1 MNKIKVEPKLVFRP
15 YEKLSLTIE
24 YGLDWG
30 YAGGTFTPA
39 GLREHHLVEIKEWC
53 HNYLSAP
60 IVMRM
65 RPSEPLIQFANDK
78 DYLMFLLRWT

>member
-15 YEKLSLTIE
+15 YKKLPLTIE

-30 YAGGTFTPA
+30 GGILTPT

-53 HNYLSAP
+53 HNYLSYVSPVAIP
-60 IVMRM
+60 IY
-65 RPSEPLIQFANDK
+65 PLIIQFANEK
-78 DYLMFLLRWT
+78 DYMLFLLRWS